1 MAEEMTDDGYFKTGD
16 RGEIDEKG
24 RLKITGRVKELF
36 KTSKGKYVAPAPIE
50 NKLNNHPKI
59 EVVCAT
65 GSGEPQ
71 PFALLM
77 LSLDAMKELQRGELD
92 KETLA
97 AEFKELLKAVNET
110 LEDHE
115 RMDYVVVVKDQ
126 WTMENGFL
134 TPTMKIKRNIIEDR
148 YLANAEKWLAMK
160 QRVIWE

>member
-1 MAEEMTDDGYFKTGD
+1 
-16 RGEIDEKG
+16 
-24 RLKITGRVKELF
+24 
-36 KTSKGKYVAPAPIE
+36 
-50 NKLNNHPKI
+50 
-59 EVVCAT
+59 
-65 GSGEPQ
+65 
-71 PFALLM
+71 M

-92 KETLA
+92 KETLS

-148 YLANAEKWLAMK
+148 YLANAEKWLALK